1 MDQGPVSPHVL
12 IFPFPAQGHVNSMLK
27 LAELLSVAGLHVT
40 FLNSEYNQHRL
51 LLHTD
56 IQTRFSRYPG
66 FRFQTIS
73 DGLTTDHPRTGE
85 RVMDLFEGL
94 KATAKPIFREL
105 VISRGQG
112 SDTLPPVNCII
123 ADGIMSFTIDIANEV
138 GIPII
143 SFRTI
148 SACSFWA
155 YFSALKLIESGELPL
170 KGNDMDQLVT
180 SIPGM
185 EGFSENEISR
195 ETQQTPRAHA
205 LILNTFEDLEGPI
218 LGQIR
223 NHCPKPTPLD
233 LSTRT
238 WKPGLLL
245 NRRRHSLQTV
255 YGKKTEAAYRF
266 LWVIRTDSLAEE
278 DGEHQT
284 PAELMEGAKERSYI
298 VEWAPQEEVLA
309 HPAVGGFLTHSGW
322 NSTLESICA
331 GVPMICWPYFADQ
344 QINSRFVSH
353 VWKLGS
359 DMKDTC
365 DRLIVEKMVRD
376 LMEERKDELL
386 KTADKM
392 ATRARKC
399 VSEGGSSYCNLS
411 SLIEEIRLMG
421 RLS

>member
-1 MDQGPVSPHVL
+1 MEFWHGL
-12 IFPFPAQGHVNSMLK
+12 VNS
-27 LAELLSVAGLHVT
+27 
-40 FLNSEYNQHRL
+40 
-51 LLHTD
+51 
-56 IQTRFSRYPG
+56 
-66 FRFQTIS
+66 
-73 DGLTTDHPRTGE
+73 
-85 RVMDLFEGL
+85 
-94 KATAKPIFREL
+94 
-105 VISRGQG
+105 G
-112 SDTLPPVNCII
+112 S
-123 ADGIMSFTIDIANEV
+123 
-138 GIPII
+138 
-143 SFRTI
+143 
-148 SACSFWA
+148 
-155 YFSALKLIESGELPL
+155 
-170 KGNDMDQLVT
+170 
-180 SIPGM
+180 
-185 EGFSENEISR
+185 
-195 ETQQTPRAHA
+195 
-205 LILNTFEDLEGPI
+205 
-218 LGQIR
+218 
-223 NHCPKPTPLD
+223 
-233 LSTRT
+233 
-238 WKPGLLL
+238 
-245 NRRRHSLQTV
+245 
-255 YGKKTEAAYRF
+255 RF

-386 KTADKM
+386 KTADMM